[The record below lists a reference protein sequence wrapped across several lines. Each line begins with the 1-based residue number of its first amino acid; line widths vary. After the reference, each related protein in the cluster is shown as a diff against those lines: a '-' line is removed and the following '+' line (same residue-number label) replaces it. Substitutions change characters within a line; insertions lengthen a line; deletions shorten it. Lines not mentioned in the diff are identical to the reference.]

1 MTRALRRHGGV
12 PVGGDAKIFSFF
24 GSEVQAWH
32 AASRTHASPNGCLL
46 GAGAFGNQTGEGD
59 FAGYGSRPGPAQ
71 AGAADGGRPDCSPA
85 AKRSALSALVD
96 TGGQVQAGGEAP

>member
-96 TGGQVQAGGEAP
+96 IGGQVQAGGVAP